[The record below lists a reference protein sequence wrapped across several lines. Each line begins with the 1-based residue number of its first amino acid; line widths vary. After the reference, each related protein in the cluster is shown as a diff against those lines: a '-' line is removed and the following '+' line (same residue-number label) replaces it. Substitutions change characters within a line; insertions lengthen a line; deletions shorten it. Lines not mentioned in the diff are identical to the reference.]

1 MLQICIISLKEAWA
15 IEICDWVPAKRT
27 RCQEVL
33 SFNFI
38 TSFEKFC
45 LDVDVVTIRM
55 EEGRRL
61 CVCVC
66 LQGSWIFRKLATHV
80 LAQLSQHKPV
90 PPTILKSFNAQV
102 QHL

>member
-1 MLQICIISLKEAWA
+1 MLQICIISLKEAWS

-66 LQGSWIFRKLATHV
+66 VCKDPGFSENS
-80 LAQLSQHKPV
+80 QLM
-90 PPTILKSFNAQV
+90 F
-102 QHL
+102 